1 MAASVVWYNTALY
14 KKYGLKVPKTWAQLA
29 HNAAVLKSHGVA
41 PFLLANQQQWE
52 AQFDW
57 TGYFVNK
64 YGVGLYNKLLN
75 RQIPWTDKRVVAT
88 FAQMKTMED
97 QGWFLR
103 GVNSM
108 DFDSTAII
116 FWKRQQAAMWYQGSF
131 ILSKF
136 LTNNKLQYP
145 VDWFPYPQI
154 GSQKP
159 TISVFAE
166 STYMIN
172 KKSKYKDQAA
182 KFLNFLVSPQAQRYM
197 LAHESPFAANRSV
210 KPVGA
215 SPMVQRLGNLISSYP
230 NATFMHIDHALA
242 PGVSQPYLEALQ
254 AVLAGSMTPA
264 QAAQKTETAAIKTQ
278 GKVR

>member
-1 MAASVVWYNTALY
+1 
-14 KKYGLKVPKTWAQLA
+14 
-29 HNAAVLKSHGVA
+29 
-41 PFLLANQQQWE
+41 
-52 AQFDW
+52 
-57 TGYFVNK
+57 
-64 YGVGLYNKLLN
+64 
-75 RQIPWTDKRVVAT
+75 
-88 FAQMKTMED
+88 
-97 QGWFLR
+97 
-103 GVNSM
+103 
-108 DFDSTAII
+108 
-116 FWKRQQAAMWYQGSF
+116 MWYQGSF

-136 LTNNKLQYP
+136 LTSNKLQYP

-159 TISVFAE
+159 TVSVFAE

-182 KFLNFLVSPQAQRYM
+182 KFLNFIVSPQAQRYM

-210 KPVGA
+210 KPVGTP
-215 SPMVQRLGNLISSYP
+215 PMVQRLGNLISSYP

-254 AVLAGSMTPA
+254 AVLAGTMTPA